1 MSEDKPPAKPEQPT
15 QTAQAYQPAPANQP
29 TSSPQPTS
37 NPPRFL
43 SAVPNWLA
51 SWLAILTSIV
61 SLAVAT
67 SSFIA
72 ATEDPDVS
80 MVLPRLVR
88 MVQGGEAPILY
99 VQPQFIST
107 GRNDKLDVITG
118 ISIRVEPVGG
128 GAGADFTWDEQGA
141 WSYDP
146 TAKELTYIFV
156 ADAGPLM
163 VSPSNPQFPVGLFAG
178 PPAWQFEPGDYR
190 LTITATRAV
199 GSTPLQGAIVVPFP
213 EYLITFINNSEGTRF
228 AEFPVKP

>member
-1 MSEDKPPAKPEQPT
+1 VSDDKTRPT
-15 QTAQAYQPAPANQP
+15 QTAQLAQPASFNQAP
-29 TSSPQPTS
+29 PQPTS

-51 SWLAILTSIV
+51 SWLAILISIV
-61 SLAVAT
+61 SLAVAI
-67 SSFIA
+67 SSFVA

-88 MVQGGEAPILY
+88 MVQGGETPILY

-118 ISIRVEPVGG
+118 ISIRAEPVGG

-146 TAKELTYIFV
+146 TVKELTYIFV

-199 GSTPLQGAIVVPFP
+199 GSTPLQGTIVVPFP
-213 EYLITFINNSEGTRF
+213 ENLIAFINNSDGTRF
-228 AEFPVKP
+228 AEFTAKP